1 MQIKKRPPK
10 VLSNRIKAG
19 FMAGLFALTF
29 SLGAVAFADTYDDK
43 INELRNQNS
52 QNQNALGELSAQE
65 VTFQATINQL
75 ASQIAALQAEIRT
88 SQSEQARIEAEI
100 VANQQLIDKKKT
112 AIGAS
117 IKAMYLDGA
126 ITTIEQLATS
136 KSLSEYIDKEEY
148 RSAVQSKLSD
158 TINEINALQAKLVE
172 QKAAVELLIKR
183 QQEQNQQLA
192 SDQAEQ
198 ARLLTYNQEQQNQ
211 FTAQIQSN
219 NDNITKLKQAQAAEL
234 ARRYGSSGGIAG
246 GGGYPWGNAYCIH
259 TGSTAG
265 PCPNY
270 DWAINGNIYN
280 FSNGGYGY
288 RNCTDWVAWRAGAPA
303 GLGNANT
310 WAARSKNV
318 SLTPK
323 QGDAAVDE
331 YGTYGH
337 VMYVEGVYD
346 GGATIS
352 VSDYNRTGDGLYRV
366 TSLTKVGEGYYRSP
380 AGYVNYL
387 KFVTFD

>member
-1 MQIKKRPPK
+1 MPTKKQSK
-10 VLSNRIKAG
+10 LVLSRVKAG
-19 FMAGLFALTF
+19 LMAGLVTLTF
-29 SLGAVAFADTYDDK
+29 SVGAVAFADTYDNK

-52 QNQNALGELSAQE
+52 LNQSALTDLTAQA
-65 VTFQATINQL
+65 VNFQATINQL
-75 ASQIAALQAEIRT
+75 ASQIAALQAEIRN
-88 SQSEQARIEAEI
+88 SQAEQARIEAEI
-100 VANQQLIDKKKT
+100 VANQQLIDKKKLSL
-112 AIGAS
+112 GAS

-148 RSAVQSKLSD
+148 RSVVQSQLSE
-158 TINEINALQAKLVE
+158 TIDEINALQAKLAA
-172 QKAAVELLIKR
+172 QKAEVELLIER

-192 SDQAEQ
+192 SNQAEQ
-198 ARLLTYNQEQQNQ
+198 ARLLTYNQDQQNQ

-246 GGGYPWGNAYCIH
+246 GGGYPWGNARCIH
-259 TGSTAG
+259 TGSATG
-265 PCPNY
+265 PCYNY
-270 DWAINGNIYN
+270 DWEVNGNIYN
-280 FSNGGYGY
+280 FANGGYGY

-310 WAARSKNV
+310 WAARSQNV
-318 SLTPK
+318 SSTPK

-346 GGATIS
+346 GGTTIS
-352 VSDYNRTGDGLYRV
+352 VSDYNRIGDGLYRV

-380 AGYVNYL
+380 EGFVNYL